1 MLKELGFKALD
12 RHQSVPIPVM
22 RVLLGRVLEGTHVAV
37 CLHRVDD
44 GSRGTSRA
52 METVI
57 HPNELDQLLGIL
69 VASRPSAAKPWLMVS
84 FDDGYADAAEYVASR
99 LTRFPDVKWFF
110 FVCPEKLKKRAG
122 FRWDLKAPSAEAS
135 LFAPPFDVRSEN
147 DRADLR
153 ELGDRA
159 DCRLMTIEECR
170 QIALHPNV
178 VLGNHTN
185 CHFKQ
190 TDIPIDDS
198 RFDMEASRREF
209 EELFG
214 RTDHFA
220 FPFGTP
226 QKEFGDEHVRL
237 AKGLGYKHVW
247 SVDRRPYFPEEQ
259 GVLPR
264 YPVFGTW
271 PATKTALAIL
281 LQAAKWRWRS
291 RAGEAPQ
298 DVDTLRSYVGNE
310 TDVDAG
316 DNMEGR

>member
-1 MLKELGFKALD
+1 MLKELGFKALE
-12 RHQSVPIPVM
+12 RHQSVPVPVM

-44 GSRGTSRA
+44 GSRGASTA

-69 VASRPSAAKPWLMVS
+69 VASRPSAATPWLMVC
-84 FDDGYADAAEYVASR
+84 FDDGYADAAEYVESR
-99 LTRFPDVKWFF
+99 LSRFPDLKWLF

-122 FRWDLKAPSAEAS
+122 FRWDLKPNPAGVDVM
-135 LFAPPFDVRSEN
+135 APPFDVHREN

-153 ELGDRA
+153 ALGDRA

-170 QIALHPNV
+170 KIALHPNV
-178 VLGNHTN
+178 TLGNHTN

-190 TDIPIDDS
+190 TQISLDDA
-198 RFDMEASRREF
+198 RHDMEASRREF

-226 QKEFGDEHVRL
+226 QKEFADEHVRL
-237 AKGLGYKHVW
+237 ARGIGYKYVW

-264 YPVFGTW
+264 YPIFGTW

-291 RAGEAPQ
+291 RGGDTPPEVKSLRALAGSELDA
-298 DVDTLRSYVGNE
+298 DGN
-310 TDVDAG
+310 
-316 DNMEGR
+316 NMEGR

>member
-1 MLKELGFKALD
+1 MLKELGFKALE
-12 RHQSVPIPVM
+12 RHQSVPVPVM
-22 RVLLGRVLEGTHVAV
+22 RVLLGRVLDGTHVAV

-44 GSRGTSRA
+44 GSRGASTA
-52 METVI
+52 MDTVI
-57 HPNELDQLLGIL
+57 HPSELDQLLGIL
-69 VASRPSAAKPWLMVS
+69 VASRPSAAKPWLMVC
-84 FDDGYADAAEYVASR
+84 FDDGYADAAEYVESR
-99 LTRFPDVKWFF
+99 LTRFPDVRWLF

-122 FRWDLKAPSAEAS
+122 FRWDLNPSTAGADMM
-135 LFAPPFDVRSEN
+135 APPFDVRTEN

-170 QIALHPNV
+170 KIALQPNV
-178 VLGNHTN
+178 ILGNHTN

-190 TDIPIDDS
+190 TQIPLDDA
-198 RFDMEASRREF
+198 RYDMEVSRREF
-209 EELFG
+209 EDLFG

-226 QKEFGDEHVRL
+226 QKEFADEHVRL
-237 AKGLGYKHVW
+237 ARGLGYKYVW

-264 YPVFGTW
+264 YPIFGTW

-291 RAGEAPQ
+291 RGTDTPPEVKSLRALAGSE
-298 DVDTLRSYVGNE
+298 L
-310 TDVDAG
+310 DA
-316 DNMEGR
+316 DENNTEGR

>member
-1 MLKELGFKALD
+1 MLKELGFKALEK
-12 RHQSVPIPVM
+12 HQSVPVPVM
-22 RVLLGRVLEGTHVAV
+22 RVLLGRVLEGTHVAI

-44 GSRGTSRA
+44 GTRGASTA

-57 HPNELDQLLGIL
+57 HPNELDALLGIL
-69 VASRPSAAKPWLMVS
+69 TASRPSAASPWLMVC
-84 FDDGYADAAEYVASR
+84 FDDGYADAAEYVESR
-99 LTRFPDVKWFF
+99 LARFPEVKWFF
-110 FVCPEKLKKRAG
+110 FLCPEKLRKRAG
-122 FRWDLKAPSAEAS
+122 FRWDLAEGS
-135 LFAPPFDVRSEN
+135 PGNDAPPFDVRGEN

-153 ELGDRA
+153 ALGDRV
-159 DCRLMTIEECR
+159 DCRLMSIDECR
-170 QIALHPNV
+170 KIAQHPNV

-190 TDIPIDDS
+190 TQIPLEDS
-198 RFDMEASRREF
+198 RYDFETSQREF

-226 QKEFGDEHVRL
+226 QKEFGEEHVKI
-237 AKGLGYKHVW
+237 AKGLGYKYVW

-264 YPVFGTW
+264 YPIFGTW

-291 RAGEAPQ
+291 RGGELPPG
-298 DVDTLRSYVGNE
+298 VGESLHTYVHS
-310 TDVDAG
+310 DADAD

>member
-1 MLKELGFKALD
+1 MLKELGFKALE
-12 RHQSVPIPVM
+12 RHQSIPVPVL
-22 RVLLGRVLEGTHVAV
+22 RVLLGRVLEGTRVAI

-44 GSRGTSRA
+44 GSRGASTA

-69 VASRPSAAKPWLMVS
+69 IASRPSAATPWLMVC
-84 FDDGYADAAEYVASR
+84 FDDGYADAAEYVESR
-99 LTRFPDVKWFF
+99 LARFPGVRWVF

-122 FRWDLKAPSAEAS
+122 FRWDLQASEAEVM
-135 LFAPPFDVRSEN
+135 APPFDVRTEN

-153 ELGDRA
+153 ALGDRP

-170 QIALHPNV
+170 KMALHPSV
-178 VLGNHTN
+178 TLGNHTN
-185 CHFKQ
+185 CHFMQ
-190 TDIPIDDS
+190 TQIPLDDS
-198 RFDMEASRREF
+198 RYDMEVSRREF

-226 QKEFGDEHVRL
+226 QKEFGEEHVRL
-237 AKGLGYKHVW
+237 AKGLGYKYVW
-247 SVDRRPYFPEEQ
+247 SVDRRPYLPEEQ

-264 YPVFGTW
+264 YPIFGTW

-291 RAGEAPQ
+291 RGVELPPGLAGIVEPQ
-298 DVDTLRSYVGNE
+298 GGNN
-310 TDVDAG
+310 G
-316 DNMEGR
+316 NNPEGR